1 MKHRIVFFCGDRSPY
16 GLGHLASIA
25 ENFDLCAIVVA
36 DAERWQLFREQLSGG
51 KSYLFVNTR
60 LKIIHIIYNIILA
73 SCRWLAE
80 KKHQYKLK
88 LFGVPV
94 IITNDVNAPD
104 FIDKIRVFQPEIIIS
119 AAYPQI
125 FRTPLLTLAPR
136 GAINF
141 HPSYLPRC
149 RGAHPHYWC
158 LATGEKRGGV
168 SAHFMTERI
177 DDGDII
183 AQRTFSLD
191 GLYYADL
198 YKKIIQE
205 TPYLVEEVKEFFDN
219 PFAVPIPQ
227 HHGDATLFRN
237 DREIHHRLDW
247 RLMNADTLYNKIRAG
262 GAFCNFA
269 NHRIFIVLAEKE
281 EQNRH
286 MTNGLVVDS
295 GIIVDIDNRGI
306 WVATSDN
313 RFLVISKI
321 RKKRHFY
328 HFKKWAIRASLKIGE
343 RFD

>member
-1 MKHRIVFFCGDRSPY
+1 MKLRVVFFCGDRSPY

-36 DAERWQLFREQLSGG
+36 DAERWRYFREKLSGG
-51 KSYLFVNTR
+51 KSYSFPNAGIKLIR
-60 LKIIHIIYNIILA
+60 IMREKILDPR
-73 SCRWLAE
+73 RWLAE
-80 KKHQYKLK
+80 KKHQSKLHS
-88 LFGVPV
+88 FGVPV
-94 IITNDVNAPD
+94 ITINDANSSTS
-104 FIDKIRVFQPEIIIS
+104 IDQIRIFQPEIIIS

-141 HPSYLPRC
+141 HPSYLPKC

-177 DDGDII
+177 DDGDIV

-191 GLYYADL
+191 GLYYEKL
-198 YKKIIQE
+198 YKKILQE
-205 TPYLVEEVKEFFDN
+205 TPSLVKEVKEFLDN
-219 PFAVPIPQ
+219 PSAVPIPQ
-227 HHGDATLFRN
+227 NHEEATLFRN

-247 RLMNADTLYNKIRAG
+247 KLMNADSLYNRIRAG
-262 GAFCNFA
+262 GAFCTFA
-269 NHRIFIVLAEKE
+269 GHQIFVIRAEKE
-281 EQNRH
+281 ENNRH
-286 MTNGLVVDS
+286 MTNGLIVDS

-306 WVATSDN
+306 WVATSDKH
-313 RFLVISKI
+313 FLVISEL
-321 RKKRHFY
+321 REKRYFY
-328 HFKKWAIRASLKIGE
+328 HFKKWAIRVSLKIGE